1 MATVSAGWH
10 SGWVQLANARYR
22 RVLASAALRRALV
35 LGFLVRMPIFAGG
48 VVLTLHVVS
57 HLGRSYAA
65 AGLVSAAAT
74 IAIAISGPWR
84 GRLLDRRGLRRVV
97 LPSIVVAAVCWSI
110 APFVSYWWLLGL
122 AALAGLFVIP
132 SFSIIRQAVIA
143 AVPEDDRRTAISLD
157 SVAVELSFMVGPAAG
172 VWAATLWPTQWVL
185 FAIEMLGVLAGV
197 LLWFAN
203 PVMHDEAAEPID
215 EGLVDARLVDA
226 GLVDDE
232 GVGAAVPR
240 VARSDWFRAPFIVI
254 CLAAAAT
261 TVVLGGTDIAI
272 VAALRDFDAQSS
284 IGWVLAVW
292 GFGSLLG
299 GLVYGGL
306 QKSVSA
312 FWLLGG
318 LALVSAPMALAH
330 GVPSLAVLSF
340 VAGLFCAPTITAT
353 VDQVSRVVPGA
364 ARGEAMGWHGS
375 FMTGGMALGAP
386 MAGVA
391 IDHQGWQAG
400 FLVVAVIGLLVALVG
415 AVATSGRASQ
425 RRAAQRLSAT
435 ADA

>member
-1 MATVSAGWH
+1 M
-10 SGWVQLANARYR
+10 QLANARYR

-57 HLGRSYAA
+57 HLGRPYGA

-110 APFVSYWWLLGL
+110 APFVSYWWLLAL

-143 AVPEDDRRTAISLD
+143 AVHEDDRRTAISLD

-172 VWAATLWPTQWVL
+172 VWAATVWPTQWVL

-203 PVMHDEAAEPID
+203 PVMRDEAAEPIQSA
-215 EGLVDARLVDA
+215 LVD
-226 GLVDDE
+226 GEPVDDA

-240 VARSDWFRAPFIVI
+240 VARSVWFRPRFIVI

-261 TVVLGGTDIAI
+261 TLVLGGTDIAI
-272 VAALRDFDAQSS
+272 VAALREFGAQPS

-292 GFGSLLG
+292 GFGSLVG
-299 GLVYGGL
+299 GLVYGGV
-306 QKSVSA
+306 QKSISA

-318 LALVSAPMALAH
+318 LAVVSAPMAFAT
-330 GVPSLAVLSF
+330 GVPTLALLSF

-353 VDQVSRVVPGA
+353 VDQVSRVVPAA

-375 FMTGGMALGAP
+375 SMTGGLALGAP
-386 MAGVA
+386 LAGFA
-391 IDHQGWQAG
+391 IDHRGWQAG

-415 AVATSGRASQ
+415 AAATSGRATQ
-425 RRAAQRLSAT
+425 RRAAHRLRET

>member
-1 MATVSAGWH
+1 LAAVGVGCH

-57 HLGRSYAA
+57 HLGRPYGA

-97 LPSIVVAAVCWSI
+97 LPSIVVAALCWSI
-110 APFVSYWWLLGL
+110 APFVSYWWLLAL
-122 AALAGLFVIP
+122 AALAGLFVVP

-143 AVPEDDRRTAISLD
+143 AVHEDDRRTAISLD

-172 VWAATLWPTQWVL
+172 VWAATVWPTQWVL
-185 FAIEMLGVLAGV
+185 FVIEMLGVLAGV

-203 PVMHDEAAEPID
+203 PVMRDEAAEP
-215 EGLVDARLVDA
+215 VDGEV
-226 GLVDDE
+226 VDDE
-232 GVGAAVPR
+232 GVGAGVPR
-240 VARSDWFRAPFIVI
+240 VARSVWFRARFIVI
-254 CLAAAAT
+254 CLGAAAT
-261 TVVLGGTDIAI
+261 TLVLGGSDIAI
-272 VAALRDFDAQSS
+272 VAALRDFGAQPS

-292 GFGSLLG
+292 GFGSLVG
-299 GLVYGGL
+299 GLVYGGV
-306 QKSVSA
+306 QKSISA

-318 LALVSAPMALAH
+318 LAVVTAPMALAT
-330 GVPSLAVLSF
+330 GVPTLALLSF

-353 VDQVSRVVPGA
+353 VDQVSRVVPAA

-386 MAGVA
+386 LAGFA
-391 IDHQGWQAG
+391 IDHRGWQAG
-400 FLVVAVIGLLVALVG
+400 FLVVAGIGLLVALVG
-415 AVATSGRASQ
+415 AAATSGRVTE
-425 RRAAQRLSAT
+425 RRAAHRLRET

>member
-1 MATVSAGWH
+1 MAVLSPEKALGAVGEDWE
-10 SGWVQLANARYR
+10 SRAVQLARYR
-22 RVLASAALRRALV
+22 RVLGIAALRQTLV

-57 HLGRSYAA
+57 HLHRSYGA

-74 IAIAISGPWR
+74 LAIAVSGPWR

-97 LPSIVVAAVCWSI
+97 VPSIVVAAVCWSI
-110 APFVSYWWLLGL
+110 APFVGYWLLMAL

-132 SFSIIRQAVIA
+132 SFSIIRQAIIA

-172 VWAATLWPTQWVL
+172 VWAATVWRTDWVL
-185 FAIEMLGVLAGV
+185 FSIEMLGVAAGV

-203 PVMHDEAAEPID
+203 PSLREEPAD
-215 EGLVDARLVDA
+215 P
-226 GLVDDE
+226 VDDE
-232 GVGAAVPR
+232 GNPAPQAGP
-240 VARSDWFRAPFIVI
+240 VARSEWFRPGFVAI

-261 TVVLGGTDIAI
+261 TVVLGGTDIGI
-272 VAALRDFDAQSS
+272 VAALRDFGAQPS
-284 IGWVLAVW
+284 IGVVLAVW
-292 GFGSLLG
+292 GLGSLIG

-306 QKSVSA
+306 HHSISA

-318 LALVSAPMALAH
+318 LGLVTLPMALAS
-330 GVPSLAVLSF
+330 GPGSLALLSF

-353 VDQVSRVVPGA
+353 IDQVSRVVPAA

-375 FMTGGMALGAP
+375 FMTAGMALGAP
-386 MAGVA
+386 MAGAA
-391 IDHQGWQAG
+391 IDHVGWGAG
-400 FLVVAVIGLLVALVG
+400 FRTVAVGGLGVAVVG
-415 AVATSGRASQ
+415 AAATSGRA
-425 RRAAQRLSAT
+425 RLHRADRAGRAEERTRAAAT
-435 ADA
+435 V

>member
-1 MATVSAGWH
+1 ML
-10 SGWVQLANARYR
+10 LANARYR
-22 RVLASAALRRALV
+22 RVLASAALRQALV

-57 HLGRSYAA
+57 HLGRPYAA

-74 IAIAISGPWR
+74 IAIAVSGPWR
-84 GRLLDRRGLRRVV
+84 GKLLDRRGLRRVV
-97 LPSIVVAAVCWSI
+97 VPSIVVAAVCWSI
-110 APFVSYWWLLGL
+110 APFVSYWWLLAL

-143 AVPEDDRRTAISLD
+143 AVDEDDRRTAISLD

-172 VWAATLWPTQWVL
+172 VWAATVWPTQWVL

-203 PVMHDEAAEPID
+203 PVLHDEAEAP
-215 EGLVDARLVDA
+215 
-226 GLVDDE
+226 VDDE
-232 GVGAAVPR
+232 GVSAEVPR
-240 VARSDWFRAPFIVI
+240 VVRSEWFRARFLVI

-261 TVVLGGTDIAI
+261 TLVLGGTDIAI
-272 VAALRDFDAQSS
+272 VAALRDFDAQPS

-318 LALVSAPMALAH
+318 LALVSAPMAFAM
-330 GVPSLAVLSF
+330 GVGSLAVLSF

-353 VDQVSRVVPGA
+353 VDQVSRVVPGS

-386 MAGVA
+386 LAGFA
-391 IDHQGWQAG
+391 IDHRGWQAG
-400 FLVVAVIGLLVALVG
+400 FLVVAGAGLLVALVG
-415 AVATSGRASQ
+415 AVATSGRASE
-425 RRAAQRLSAT
+425 RRAANRVRAT

>member
-1 MATVSAGWH
+1 MTKTGLATVGAGCQ
-10 SGWVQLANARYR
+10 SREVLLANARYR
-22 RVLASAALRRALV
+22 RVLASAALRQALV
-35 LGFLVRMPIFAGG
+35 LGFLVRIPIFAGG

-57 HLGRSYAA
+57 HLDRSYGA

-110 APFVSYWWLLGL
+110 APFASYWWLLAL
-122 AALAGLFVIP
+122 AALAGLFVVP

-143 AVPEDDRRTAISLD
+143 AVHEDDRRTAISLD
-157 SVAVELSFMVGPAAG
+157 SMAVELSFMVGPAAG
-172 VWAATLWPTQWVL
+172 VWAATVWPTQWVL
-185 FAIEMLGVLAGV
+185 FVIEMLGVLAGV
-197 LLWFAN
+197 LLWFAD
-203 PVMHDEAAEPID
+203 PVMKDEAAEP
-215 EGLVDARLVDA
+215 VDTATLDHRA
-226 GLVDDE
+226 
-232 GVGAAVPR
+232 VGGEV
-240 VARSDWFRAPFIVI
+240 VTVTRSEWFRARVVVI
-254 CLAAAAT
+254 CLGAAAT
-261 TVVLGGTDIAI
+261 TMVLGGTDIGV

-299 GLVYGGL
+299 GLVYGGV
-306 QKSVSA
+306 QKSISA

-318 LALVSAPMALAH
+318 LAVVSAPVALAT
-330 GVPSLAVLSF
+330 GAPSLALLSF

-353 VDQVSRVVPGA
+353 VDQVSRVVPA
-364 ARGEAMGWHGS
+364 SARGEAMGWHGS

-386 MAGVA
+386 LAGFA
-391 IDHQGWQAG
+391 IDHRGWQAG
-400 FLVVAVIGLLVALVG
+400 FLVVAAIGLVLALVG
-415 AVATSGRASQ
+415 AAATSGRATQ
-425 RRAAQRLSAT
+425 RRAAHRLRAP

>member
-1 MATVSAGWH
+1 VL
-10 SGWVQLANARYR
+10 LANARYR

-57 HLGRSYAA
+57 HLGRPYAA

-74 IAIAISGPWR
+74 VAIAISGPWR
-84 GRLLDRRGLRRVV
+84 GKLLDRRGLRRVV
-97 LPSIVVAAVCWSI
+97 VPSIVVAAVCWSI
-110 APFVSYWWLLGL
+110 APFVSYWWLLAL

-143 AVPEDDRRTAISLD
+143 AVDEDDRRTAISLD

-172 VWAATLWPTQWVL
+172 VWAATVWPTQWVL

-203 PVMHDEAAEPID
+203 PVLHDEAEAP
-215 EGLVDARLVDA
+215 
-226 GLVDDE
+226 VDDE
-232 GVGAAVPR
+232 GVAAEVPR
-240 VARSDWFRAPFIVI
+240 VLRAEWFRARFVVV

-261 TVVLGGTDIAI
+261 TLVLGGTDIAI
-272 VAALRDFDAQSS
+272 VAALRDFDAQPSF
-284 IGWVLAVW
+284 GWVLAVW

-306 QKSVSA
+306 HKSVSA

-330 GVPSLAVLSF
+330 GVASLAVLSF

-353 VDQVSRVVPGA
+353 VDQVSPVVPGA
-364 ARGEAMGWHGS
+364 SRGEAMGWHGS

-386 MAGVA
+386 LAGFA
-391 IDHQGWQAG
+391 IDRQGWQAG
-400 FLVVAVIGLLVALVG
+400 FLGVAAAGLLVALVG
-415 AVATSGRASQ
+415 AAATSGRASE
-425 RRAAQRLSAT
+425 RRAASRLRAT

>member
-1 MATVSAGWH
+1 MTKTGLAGVG
-10 SGWVQLANARYR
+10 GWCDSRWVLLANARYR
-22 RVLASAALRRALV
+22 RVLASAALRQALV

-57 HLGRSYAA
+57 HLGRPYAA

-74 IAIAISGPWR
+74 IAIAVSGPWR
-84 GRLLDRRGLRRVV
+84 GKLLDRRGLRRVV
-97 LPSIVVAAVCWSI
+97 VPSIVVAAVCWSI
-110 APFVSYWWLLGL
+110 APFVSYWWLLAL

-143 AVPEDDRRTAISLD
+143 AVDEDDRRTAISLD

-172 VWAATLWPTQWVL
+172 VWAATVWPTQWVL

-203 PVMHDEAAEPID
+203 PVLHDEAEAP
-215 EGLVDARLVDA
+215 
-226 GLVDDE
+226 VDDE
-232 GVGAAVPR
+232 GVSAEVPR
-240 VARSDWFRAPFIVI
+240 VVRSEWFRARFLVI

-261 TVVLGGTDIAI
+261 TLVLGGTDIAI
-272 VAALRDFDAQSS
+272 VAALRDFDAQPS

-318 LALVSAPMALAH
+318 LALVSAPMAFAM
-330 GVPSLAVLSF
+330 GVGSLAVLSF

-353 VDQVSRVVPGA
+353 VDQVSRVVPGS

-386 MAGVA
+386 LAGFA
-391 IDHQGWQAG
+391 IDHRGWQAG
-400 FLVVAVIGLLVALVG
+400 FLVVAGAGLLVALVG
-415 AVATSGRASQ
+415 AVATSGRASE
-425 RRAAQRLSAT
+425 RRAANRVRAT

>member
-1 MATVSAGWH
+1 M
-10 SGWVQLANARYR
+10 QLANARYR

-35 LGFLVRMPIFAGG
+35 LGFLTRMPIFAGG
-48 VVLTLHVVS
+48 VVLVLHVVS
-57 HLGRSYAA
+57 HLGRSYGA

-110 APFVSYWWLLGL
+110 APFVSYWWLLAL
-122 AALAGLFVIP
+122 AALAGLFEVP

-143 AVPEDDRRTAISLD
+143 AVHEDDRRTAISLD

-172 VWAATLWPTQWVL
+172 VWAATIWPTQWVL
-185 FAIEMLGVLAGV
+185 FVIEMLGVLAGV
-197 LLWFAN
+197 LLWWAN
-203 PVMHDEAAEPID
+203 PVMRDEAAEPA
-215 EGLVDARLVDA
+215 EGAE
-226 GLVDDE
+226 VDDE

-240 VARSDWFRAPFIVI
+240 VARSVWFRPRFIVI

-261 TVVLGGTDIAI
+261 TLVLGGTDIAI

-292 GFGSLLG
+292 GFGSLVG
-299 GLVYGGL
+299 GLVYGGV
-306 QKSVSA
+306 QKSISA

-318 LALVSAPMALAH
+318 LAVVSAPMALAT
-330 GVPSLAVLSF
+330 GVPTLALLSF

-353 VDQVSRVVPGA
+353 VDQVSRVVPA
-364 ARGEAMGWHGS
+364 VARGEAMGWHGS

-386 MAGVA
+386 LAGFA
-391 IDHQGWQAG
+391 IDHRGWPAG
-400 FLVVAVIGLLVALVG
+400 FVVVAAIGLVVALVG
-415 AVATSGRASQ
+415 AAATSGRATE
-425 RRAAQRLSAT
+425 RRAAQRVRET
-435 ADA
+435 AEA

>member
-1 MATVSAGWH
+1 
-10 SGWVQLANARYR
+10 VQLANARYR

-57 HLGRSYAA
+57 HLDRPYGA

-74 IAIAISGPWR
+74 LAIAISGPWR

-97 LPSIVVAAVCWSI
+97 LPSILVAAVCWSI
-110 APFVSYWWLLGL
+110 APFVSYWWLLAF
-122 AALAGLFVIP
+122 AALAGLFVVP

-143 AVPEDDRRTAISLD
+143 SVHEDDRRTAISLD
-157 SVAVELSFMVGPAAG
+157 SVAVELSFMVGPAVG
-172 VWAATLWPTQWVL
+172 VWAATVWPTQWVL
-185 FAIEMLGVLAGV
+185 FVIEMLGVLAGV

-203 PVMHDEAAEPID
+203 PVLHDEAAES
-215 EGLVDARLVDA
+215 A
-226 GLVDDE
+226 GSTSVVGEAVDDE
-232 GVGAAVPR
+232 GVRAAVPR
-240 VARSDWFRAPFIVI
+240 VARSVWFRPRFIVI

-261 TVVLGGTDIAI
+261 TLVLGGTDIAI
-272 VAALRDFDAQSS
+272 VAALREFGAQPS

-292 GFGSLLG
+292 GFGSLVG
-299 GLVYGGL
+299 GLVYGGV
-306 QKSVSA
+306 QKSISA

-318 LALVSAPMALAH
+318 LAVVSAPMAFAT
-330 GVPSLAVLSF
+330 GVPTLALLSF

-353 VDQVSRVVPGA
+353 VDQVSRVVPAA

-375 FMTGGMALGAP
+375 SMTGGLALGAP
-386 MAGVA
+386 LAGFA
-391 IDHQGWQAG
+391 IDHRGWQAG
-400 FLVVAVIGLLVALVG
+400 FLVVAGIGLVVALVG
-415 AVATSGRASQ
+415 AAATSGRASQ
-425 RRAAQRLSAT
+425 RRAAHRLRET

>member
-1 MATVSAGWH
+1 M
-10 SGWVQLANARYR
+10 WVQLANARYR

-57 HLGRSYAA
+57 HLGRPYGA

-110 APFVSYWWLLGL
+110 APFVSYWWLLAL

-143 AVPEDDRRTAISLD
+143 AVHEDDRRTAISLD

-172 VWAATLWPTQWVL
+172 VWAATVWPTQWVL
-185 FAIEMLGVLAGV
+185 FVIEMLGVLAGV

-203 PVMHDEAAEPID
+203 PVMRDEAAEP
-215 EGLVDARLVDA
+215 VDLQSV
-226 GLVDDE
+226 GGEPVDDE
-232 GVGAAVPR
+232 GVAAAVPR
-240 VARSDWFRAPFIVI
+240 VSKSVWFRPRFVVI

-261 TVVLGGTDIAI
+261 TLVLGGTDIAI
-272 VAALRDFDAQSS
+272 VAALREFGAQSS

-292 GFGSLLG
+292 GFGSLVG
-299 GLVYGGL
+299 GLVYGGV
-306 QKSVSA
+306 QKSISA

-318 LALVSAPMALAH
+318 LAVVSAPMAFAT
-330 GVPSLAVLSF
+330 GVPTLALLSF

-353 VDQVSRVVPGA
+353 VDQVSRVVPAA

-375 FMTGGMALGAP
+375 SMTGGLALGAP
-386 MAGVA
+386 LAGFA

-400 FLVVAVIGLLVALVG
+400 FLVVAAIGLLVALVG
-415 AVATSGRASQ
+415 AVATSGRATE
-425 RRAAQRLSAT
+425 RRAAHRLREP

>member
-1 MATVSAGWH
+1 VL
-10 SGWVQLANARYR
+10 LANARYR

-48 VVLTLHVVS
+48 LVLTLHVVS
-57 HLGRSYAA
+57 HLGRTYAA

-97 LPSIVVAAVCWSI
+97 VPSIVVAAVCWSI
-110 APFVSYWWLLGL
+110 APFVSYWWLLAF
-122 AALAGLFVIP
+122 AALAGLFVVP

-143 AVPEDDRRTAISLD
+143 AVDDDDRRTAISLD
-157 SVAVELSFMVGPAAG
+157 SVAVELSFMVGPAVG
-172 VWAATLWPTQWVL
+172 VWAATVWPTQWVL
-185 FAIEMLGVLAGV
+185 FVIEMLGVLAGV

-203 PVMHDEAAEPID
+203 PVMRAEVDE
-215 EGLVDARLVDA
+215 V
-226 GLVDDE
+226 VDDE
-232 GVGAAVPR
+232 GVTAEVPK
-240 VARSDWFRAPFIVI
+240 VARSEWFRARFIVI

-261 TVVLGGTDIAI
+261 TLVLGGTDIAI
-272 VAALRDFDAQSS
+272 VASLRDFDAQSS
-284 IGWVLAVW
+284 IGWVLAIW

-299 GLVYGGL
+299 GLVYGGV
-306 QKSVSA
+306 QKSISA

-318 LALVSAPMALAH
+318 LAVVSAPMALAA
-330 GVPSLAVLSF
+330 GVPSLALLSF

-353 VDQVSRVVPGA
+353 VDQVSRVVPA
-364 ARGEAMGWHGS
+364 SARGEAMGWHGS

-386 MAGVA
+386 LAGFA
-391 IDHQGWQAG
+391 IDHRGWAAG
-400 FLVVAVIGLLVALVG
+400 FLVVAAVGLLVALVG
-415 AVATSGRASQ
+415 AAATSGRATE
-425 RRAAQRLSAT
+425 RRAAHRLRET

>member
-1 MATVSAGWH
+1 LATVGAGCH

-35 LGFLVRMPIFAGG
+35 LGFLVRIPIFGGG

-57 HLGRSYAA
+57 HLGRTYGA

-97 LPSIVVAAVCWSI
+97 LPSIIVAAVCWSI
-110 APFVSYWWLLGL
+110 APFVSYWWLLAL

-143 AVPEDDRRTAISLD
+143 AVHEDDRRTAISLD

-172 VWAATLWPTQWVL
+172 VWAATVWPTQWVL
-185 FAIEMLGVLAGV
+185 FVIEMLGVLAGV

-203 PVMHDEAAEPID
+203 PVMRDEAAEPAED
-215 EGLVDARLVDA
+215 

-232 GVGAAVPR
+232 GVGASASRVPR
-240 VARSDWFRAPFIVI
+240 SVWFRARFIVI

-261 TVVLGGTDIAI
+261 TLVLGGTDIAI
-272 VAALRDFDAQSS
+272 VAGLREFDAQSS

-292 GFGSLLG
+292 GFGSLVG
-299 GLVYGGL
+299 GLVYGGV
-306 QKSVSA
+306 QKSISA

-318 LALVSAPMALAH
+318 LAVVSAPMALAT
-330 GVPSLAVLSF
+330 GVPTLALLSF

-353 VDQVSRVVPGA
+353 VDQVSRVVPA
-364 ARGEAMGWHGS
+364 VARGEAMGWHGS

-400 FLVVAVIGLLVALVG
+400 FLVVAVMGLVVALVG
-415 AVATSGRASQ
+415 ASATS
-425 RRAAQRLSAT
+425 RRARDRRARGGVDDLSKAVT
-435 ADA
+435 PLST